1 MLTTCCV
8 MLCAV
13 AAAPGDAF
21 LNARPVWPEGRET
34 EKNLTVGFRAV
45 FDAPGDASVVLRVTA
60 SPIYRAFVNGVFAG
74 HGPARAGH
82 GYYRVDAWDITPL
95 LQPGENVV
103 AIEAAGYNA
112 NSYYLLDQP
121 SFLQAEVAAGEQ
133 VLAATA
139 ANDGGFSALLCGERV
154 QKVQRFSFQRPFSEV
169 YRLAPGFDRWRSDA
183 SVALTQV
190 ALTETPAKALLP
202 RRVPYPRF
210 DVLSPV
216 AHVACGAVERFE
228 TDGRLWKDRS
238 LTDVGPNLG
247 GYPEGELETIPSI
260 EMQHWRNASLEPVD
274 APYIAGR
281 PLPLSAMRFQT
292 VDFGRNLT
300 GFLRCRV
307 ACTENTRLYVLF
319 DEMLLDNDVN
329 WRRLGTVSIVAY
341 ELAPGA
347 YTLES
352 FEPYTLR
359 YAKFVALEGQCALED
374 ISLRT
379 YENPEAA
386 RAYFAC
392 SDPRLNRIFE
402 AGRATFAQNAVDI
415 FMDCPSRERAG
426 WLCDSYFTAESALAL
441 CGNTTV
447 ERNFLENFALPLR
460 FAHLPEGML
469 PMCYPSD
476 HYDGVFIPNW
486 ALWCVAQAGAYL
498 ERSGDRETIDAL
510 RPKILGLF
518 EYFKKF
524 ENADGLLEK
533 LESWVFVEW
542 SRANDFTQDVNYPS
556 NMLYAAALSAAA
568 RLYEL
573 PELEQKA
580 GRLRETIRAQSFD
593 GAFFIDNAVRKDGAL
608 QRTDNKSEVCQYFA
622 FFFDVTS
629 PESQP
634 ELWRVL
640 RDEFGPHRKESKAHP
655 DVHFANMFVGN
666 ILRLELLSRFGAHRQ
681 LTEELCG
688 YFQRMAETT
697 GTLWENDGA
706 YASLNHGFASH
717 AAVSLYRDVLGIR
730 VDAVAGKVQV
740 RFPETGATWCEGVVP
755 AGQDAVWLRW
765 ERDGGQVRYWLRVP
779 AGYTEDVPQDSASV
793 RMDAAA
799 R

>member
-1 MLTTCCV
+1 MLTSYCV
-8 MLCAV
+8 ILCAV
-13 AAAPGDAF
+13 AVVPADAF
-21 LNARPVWPEGRET
+21 LSARPVWPQGRET
-34 EKNLTVGFRAV
+34 EKNLAVGFRAV
-45 FDAPGDASVVLRVTA
+45 FDAPDDAPVVLRLTA
-60 SPIYRAFVNGVFAG
+60 STIYRAFVNGVFAG
-74 HGPARAGH
+74 HGPARAAH
-82 GYYRVDAWDITPL
+82 GYYRIDEWDITPL
-95 LQPGENVV
+95 LRPGENVV
-103 AIEAAGYNA
+103 AIEVAGYNA

-121 SFLQAEVAAGEQ
+121 SFLQAEIAAGER
-133 VLAATA
+133 VLAATGA
-139 ANDGGFSALLCGERV
+139 TEGGFAASVREERV

-169 YRLAPGFDRWRSDA
+169 YRLRPDSDRWRSDT
-183 SVALTQV
+183 SVALTPV
-190 ALTETPAKALLP
+190 ALAEAPAKALLP

-210 DVLSPV
+210 DVLAPV
-216 AHVACGAVERFE
+216 AHTACGGVERVE
-228 TDGRLWKDRS
+228 PEGRLWKDRS
-238 LTDVGPNLG
+238 LTDVGPKLG
-247 GYPEGELETIPSI
+247 GYPEAELETIPSI
-260 EMQHWRNASLEPVD
+260 EMQHYRNASLEPVD
-274 APYIAGR
+274 APYIAER
-281 PLPLSAMRFQT
+281 PLPLSAMRFHIL
-292 VDFGRNLT
+292 DFGRNLT

-307 ACTENTRLYVLF
+307 SCAENTRLYVLF

-341 ELAPGA
+341 ELAPGEYA
-347 YTLES
+347 LES

-359 YAKFVALEGQCALED
+359 YAKFVALEGQCTLED
-374 ISLRT
+374 IALRT
-379 YENPEAA
+379 YENPAAA

-441 CGNTTV
+441 CGDTAV
-447 ERNFLENFALPLR
+447 EHNFLENFALPPG

-486 ALWCVAQAGAYL
+486 ALWCVVQAGAYL
-498 ERSGDRETIDAL
+498 ERSGDRETIEAL

-518 EYFKKF
+518 DYFKKF

-556 NMLYAAALSAAA
+556 NMLYAGALSAAA

-573 PELEQKA
+573 PDLEQKA
-580 GRLRETIRAQSFD
+580 ERLRETIRAQSFD
-593 GAFFIDNAVRKDGAL
+593 GAFFVDNAVRKDGVL
-608 QRTDNKSEVCQYFA
+608 QRTENKSEVCQYFA
-622 FFFDVTS
+622 FFFDVAS

-640 RDEFGPHRKESKAHP
+640 RDEFGPDRKESKAHA

-717 AAVSLYRDVLGIR
+717 AVVSLYRDVLGMQI
-730 VDAVAGKVQV
+730 DPIAKQV
-740 RFPETGATWCEGVVP
+740 RVRFLDTGITWCEGAIP
-755 AGQDAVWLRW
+755 AGVDAVWLRW
-765 ERDGGQVRYWLRVP
+765 ERDGSNVRYWLRAP
-779 AGYTEDVPQDSASV
+779 AGYAEDVPQDPAFV
-793 RMDAAA
+793 RMDVAA